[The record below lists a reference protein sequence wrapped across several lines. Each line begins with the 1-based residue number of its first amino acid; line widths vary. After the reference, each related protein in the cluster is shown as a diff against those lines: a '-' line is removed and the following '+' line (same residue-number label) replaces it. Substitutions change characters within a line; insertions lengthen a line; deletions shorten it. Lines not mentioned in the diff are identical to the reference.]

1 MKCACAI
8 VGDICTLGAL
18 RKDAAGPKGRGP
30 SCVPVPVAQ
39 CSRHERARE
48 REYIL
53 CLSTRVS
60 VAQGNRCVISLCGSI
75 WFGFRINLR

>member
-48 REYIL
+48 RVYIVFKHTGVCSAGEQVCNIL
-53 CLSTRVS
+53 VWLNLVW
-60 VAQGNRCVISLCGSI
+60 ISD
-75 WFGFRINLR
+75 